1 LYPKSKIVI
10 FAKIAEFH
18 EFPLQQHHK
27 QEAELSQHQEQG
39 RILIRMVASFS
50 AIIFRLLLNFLNN
63 GLTWPQAM
71 QHRQFANRKSQIA
84 NLKSHDLTIL

>member
-27 QEAELSQHQEQG
+27 QEAELSKHQEQG
-39 RILIRMVASFS
+39 RVLIIMVARFC
-50 AIIFRLLLNFLNN
+50 APEYLLLLNFLNH
-63 GLTWPQAM
+63 GLTWPQA
-71 QHRQFANRKSQIA
+71 IV
-84 NLKSHDLTIL
+84 NLKS